1 MVQCVSACNATGV
14 NVGAVASLAAVV
26 GGQLA
31 MVSGATRTNA
41 ARLAFKPVSMYAK
54 DLIQVV
60 AQAGTAYLGSKSATY
75 LISQLSDYIPSVTVQ
90 SSWPAL
96 IACDVNTP
104 VGQQA
109 IAVKQYPILPPS
121 PLVRNCAEQAFFE
134 KYADL
139 RVETL
144 CGAITSG
151 IRNYLIQS
159 QASYNV
165 RGLDSVCEDIS
176 KRQALAWFTNYR
188 AVAMIDCAEVRFN
201 NVRVDTA
208 TKESIWV
215 LDETYSTSGAR
226 MKNVTGGFDT
236 LDELILASQQTQ
248 CYFTNMP
255 FFFYR
260 KYRSYGNALA
270 TASAISTPIQVVI
283 SFLPIDQL
291 IQVSKPNLSVRNFST
306 NATPRNEDV
315 QIQVVVELSHV
326 EVALRDLL
334 ALAPYTIVYLYT
346 QTLIY
351 TNNTQQITLDMK
363 NAVKAM
369 WVFVRTEAASA
380 NNEWFDFA
388 GLAGTQPVVAVT
400 LNFNSTARIN
410 TLSTTGSVGT
420 EQTNSWQNT
429 RPIAEAY
436 IWFFAFAF
444 ELQDYKYVGSAS
456 FDAYQTITLRVA
468 LQDGLELFPLQLF
481 VVYQAYNLIRFVDS
495 TSSAVYAIA

>member
-1 MVQCVSACNATGV
+1 VNLARTQFKAVSNYSKDMV
-14 NVGAVASLAAVV
+14 
-26 GGQLA
+26 
-31 MVSGATRTNA
+31 
-41 ARLAFKPVSMYAK
+41 
-54 DLIQVV
+54 QVV
-60 AQAGTAYLGSKSATY
+60 AQAGSSFLGQKSSTF
-75 LISQLSDYIPSVTVQ
+75 LISQLSDYIPQVTIQ

-109 IAVKQYPILPPS
+109 VAVKQYPVLPPS

-134 KYADL
+134 RYADA

-144 CGAITSG
+144 CAALTSG
-151 IRNYLIQS
+151 IRNFLIQT

-165 RGLDSVCEDIS
+165 FGLDRVCEDIS

-188 AVAMIDCAEVRFN
+188 AVAMLDCGEVRFN
-201 NVRVDTA
+201 NVRVDTV
-208 TKESIWV
+208 TKESMWV

-248 CYFTNMP
+248 CLFTNLP

-260 KYRSYGNALA
+260 KYRTYGNALA
-270 TASAISTPIQVVI
+270 TASAISTPIQVVV
-283 SFLPIDQL
+283 SFMPIDLL
-291 IQVSKPNLSVRNFST
+291 IQVSKPNISVRNFST
-306 NATPRNEDV
+306 NQSPRNEDV
-315 QIQVVVELSHV
+315 QIQVIVELSHV

-363 NAVKAM
+363 NASKAM
-369 WVFVRTEAASA
+369 WILVRTEAASA

-388 GLAGTQPVVAVT
+388 GLAGSQPVVAVT
-400 LNFNSTARIN
+400 LNFNSIVRFNA
-410 TLSTTGSVGT
+410 LSTLASVGI
-420 EQTNSWQNT
+420 EQDSSWYNT
-429 RPIAEAY
+429 RPLAVAY

-444 ELQDYKYVGSAS
+444 ELQDPKFTGSAS
-456 FDAYQTITLRVA
+456 FDAYQTVTLRVA

-495 TSSAVYAIA
+495 TASAVYAIA